1 MKRVTAAALLV
12 LGLALGLSACGQGTG
27 ASQPGLPPLPTGVEV
42 RFPAAPANTYL
53 SLMTDAGESVYQIP
67 VPQGQTSVAPDPS
80 RWRAAS
86 ERAVAAETL
95 VPQGVTASLSPSGV
109 KALLLHWVMWQ
120 DKNSDGKQG
129 EGEALDLMTHDR
141 VAYASA
147 ALRVTFQT
155 ASPDMTQ
162 VWALRE
168 GWSRA
173 EHEVYLPLDSKTY
186 RRSLRSAE
194 VQRYTL
200 HVTTPITSQ

>member
-1 MKRVTAAALLV
+1 MKRVLTAAAL
-12 LGLALGLSACGQGTG
+12 LALGLSACGQGT
-27 ASQPGLPPLPTGVEV
+27 ADTSVPGLPPLPTGVEV

-53 SLMTDAGESVYQIP
+53 SLTTDAGESVYQLP
-67 VPQGQTSVAPDPS
+67 VTAGQTSAAPNPLQ
-80 RWRAAS
+80 WRAAS

-95 VPQGVTASLSPSGV
+95 VPQGVTASLSPGGV

-120 DKNSDGKQG
+120 DKNSDGKQDS
-129 EGEALDLMTHDR
+129 GEALDLMTHDR

-155 ASPDMTQ
+155 TSPDMTQ

-173 EHEVYLPLDSKTY
+173 EHEVYLPLGSQTY
-186 RRSLRSAE
+186 RRSLRSAD
-194 VQRYTL
+194 VQQYTL